1 MWGAVAHGWAEHAA
15 WADARGAA
23 VAEAMLELASLTPG
37 DRVLEL
43 ACGPGGAG
51 LAAARR
57 VAPGGE
63 VVLSDV
69 AAEMTAIAAARAE
82 ALGLSNVSTRD
93 LDLERVDE
101 PDHSYDAVLCREG
114 LMFALEPDRGAR
126 EIRRILRPGGRVAL
140 TVWGPRDRNPWLG
153 VVFDAVS
160 AQLGT
165 PIPPLGIPG
174 PFSLADADCLAGLLS
189 DAGLTRCRR
198 SRAADP
204 LSRRID
210 RRVVDTNV
218 RARGA
223 ARLSGL
229 PRYPT
234 GRTGPSQPGTQSDQ
248 RVSNVHR
255 TRDPR
260 GLPDRRSH
268 PCLRRRSTPRW
279 CSEPG
284 TSAAQSAATCS
295 PAGLGWPRSPAPRKT
310 WICSENTGAS
320 RSEPH
325 ATDPEQL
332 NHALNQAEA
341 QIGPPDLIVN
351 AVSASRPPQDGSGFG
366 GGALA
371 AASLAGLDGWTVA
384 VARPSIRIPHTG
396 AHALEGRTGTLVQIT
411 GAPARRANPSR
422 GLLAAGG
429 AAVRALTHAAAQELR
444 DRGIHVALLIVDG
457 IIASPKTTSHDRRK

>member
-1 MWGAVAHGWAEHAA
+1 MQASKRDLAEHADAGPAQSRRADELGAHLRGMWGAVAQGWAEHAA

-93 LDLERVDE
+93 LDLERVGE

-153 VVFDAVS
+153 VVFDSVS

-174 PFSLADADCLAGLLS
+174 PFSLADADRLAGVLS
-189 DAGLTRCRR
+189 DAGLTDVVVRELPTPYH
-198 SRAADP
+198 AASIDEWWTRTCALAGP
-204 LSRRID
+204 LSQRLGALPESAEWA
-210 RRVVDTNV
+210 V
-218 RARGA
+218 RARARTAISEYQTSTGLEIPGVCLIAGA
-223 ARLSGL
+223 
-229 PRYPT
+229 T
-234 GRTGPSQPGTQSDQ
+234 
-248 RVSNVHR
+248 RV
-255 TRDPR
+255 
-260 GLPDRRSH
+260 
-268 PCLRRRSTPRW
+268 
-279 CSEPG
+279 
-284 TSAAQSAATCS
+284 
-295 PAGLGWPRSPAPRKT
+295 
-310 WICSENTGAS
+310 
-320 RSEPH
+320 
-325 ATDPEQL
+325 
-332 NHALNQAEA
+332 
-341 QIGPPDLIVN
+341 
-351 AVSASRPPQDGSGFG
+351 
-366 GGALA
+366 
-371 AASLAGLDGWTVA
+371 
-384 VARPSIRIPHTG
+384 
-396 AHALEGRTGTLVQIT
+396 
-411 GAPARRANPSR
+411 
-422 GLLAAGG
+422 
-429 AAVRALTHAAAQELR
+429 
-444 DRGIHVALLIVDG
+444 
-457 IIASPKTTSHDRRK
+457 